1 MAPKLSQAQ
10 TRGLFDFLSS
20 HQKISSVLTW
30 KSACL
35 RAEELKLDVKSF
47 KQMRGEK
54 VVPKRL
60 GNLHKGLNSDI
71 EPFTEIEDRAISK
84 LIKETATRKETA
96 FARVTELW
104 SNIVRDLRPLQDTR
118 PSILE
123 ELKTYCNGKVSQA
136 AKVKQTE
143 IDRNLK
149 FLISRSRC

>member
-1 MAPKLSQAQ
+1 MAPKLSQTQ
-10 TRGLFDFLSS
+10 SCGLFDFLSS

-30 KSACL
+30 KAACL
-35 RAEELKLDVKSF
+35 RAEELKLEVKSF

-71 EPFTEIEDRAISK
+71 EPFTKIEDQAISN

-96 FARVTELW
+96 FNRVKELW

-118 PSILE
+118 PNILCD
-123 ELKTYCNGKVSQA
+123 LKAYCNGKIIQA
-136 AKVKQTE
+136 AKVNK
-143 IDRNLK
+143 LK
-149 FLISRSRC
+149 